1 MNRNIKETRLLLT
14 RSRLRQAGI
23 TVKQAMAGRIR
34 IRIKS
39 LRRNETRA
47 AWMRQHLLQGRDVTT
62 VNTRLATGSVIIIFQ
77 PEGITIR
84 SLLTEIF
91 EQVVRPVKYAMPE
104 PSPAFPVVGS
114 RDYDCATPSS
124 LTSKLRRI
132 VLLTGFVIYAAI
144 RSWIFKLPLAQ
155 NPMSLAAMV
164 ALAATAPLIREA
176 AADLSKKKGISLRP
190 FLAVGCIVTI
200 AMGEAFTALEI
211 IWVYNA
217 AELTEDYVAERSRRA
232 IRNILQVAPQN
243 AFVMI
248 DGMEMEIKVEDIRP
262 GDIVAVHT
270 GEKIPVDGEVTDG
283 EALVD
288 EASINGR
295 AEATLRRTGDS
306 VFAGTFVSQGTMFIV
321 TVKTGEETY
330 LAGIMRMVE
339 DSMANKAPVEQKAD
353 ELASRL
359 MKIGFAATV
368 TTLLVTAD
376 PLRALTVMLV
386 MACPCATVL
395 AAGTAVMAAVANAAR
410 RHILI
415 KGGLYLETVG
425 RADVYCFDKTGTLTM
440 EQPEIINISSRTPS
454 ITEDRI
460 LSIAATAES
469 HNQHPM
475 ARAILAAA
483 KERGLSPEPHAVCNF
498 KAGRGVFCTMRGGDN
513 IYLVGNRPFMDE
525 HDVDVRWFNRQV
537 DRQVEAGNTVVY
549 VAKNGKAQ
557 GMLGVANRVR
567 PEAVK
572 VLRCLRADGVKSIHL
587 VTGDNQYVADTMM
600 NVFDFDDCRA
610 ELLPEEKAQR
620 VDELK
625 NGNTVVMVGDGIND
639 ALALAHA
646 DIGVAMGAGG
656 AEVAMEAADIAL
668 ADSDLES
675 LMKMRNLSHQ
685 TLAVIDQNHYLAVS
699 TDLIG
704 VALAMTGILS
714 PIMAGMI
721 HILHTG
727 GILINSSRLLG
738 WNPPDEP
745 MARCR
750 GCLGLCGKNG
760 ERCKEK
766 TNGYPPD

>member
-1 MNRNIKETRLLLT
+1 
-14 RSRLRQAGI
+14 
-23 TVKQAMAGRIR
+23 
-34 IRIKS
+34 
-39 LRRNETRA
+39 
-47 AWMRQHLLQGRDVTT
+47 MRQHLLQGSDVTQ
-62 VNTRLATGSVIIIFQ
+62 VETRLTTGSVIITFE
-77 PEGITIR
+77 PERITIR
-84 SLLTEIF
+84 SLLAEIF
-91 EQVVRPVKYAMPE
+91 EQVLHPVAYKVPE
-104 PSPAFPVVGS
+104 QAPGLPVAGS
-114 RDYDCATPSS
+114 RDCDCAAPAS
-124 LTSKLRRI
+124 LTTKLRRVI
-132 VLLTGFVIYAAI
+132 LLTAFVVYAAI

-155 NPMSLAAMV
+155 NPLSLVAMV
-164 ALAATAPLIREA
+164 AVVATAPLIRKA
-176 AADLSKKKGISLRP
+176 AADVSEKKGLTLRP
-190 FLAVGCIVTI
+190 FLAAGCIVTI

-232 IRNILQVAPQN
+232 IRNILEVAPVN

-248 DGMEMEIKVEDIRP
+248 DGMEVETKVGDLRPDDI
-262 GDIVAVHT
+262 IAVHT
-270 GEKIPVDGEVTDG
+270 GEKIPVDGVVTDG
-283 EALVD
+283 KALVE

-295 AEATLRRTGDS
+295 AEATLRSRKDS
-306 VFAGTFVSQGTMFIV
+306 VFAGTIVSQGTIFIR

-330 LAGIMRMVE
+330 LAGIMHMVE
-339 DSMANKAPVEQKAD
+339 ASLANKAPVEQKAD

-359 MKIGFAATV
+359 MKIGFTATFA
-368 TTLLVTAD
+368 TLLLTAD
-376 PLRALTVMLV
+376 PMRALTVMLV

-410 RHILI
+410 RNILI

-425 RADVYCFDKTGTLTM
+425 QADVYCFDKTGTLTM
-440 EQPEIINISSRTPS
+440 DQPEIVTIAGRTPS
-454 ITEDRI
+454 ISRDRI

-483 KERGLSPEPHAVCNF
+483 RERGLSPEPHATCEF
-498 KAGRGVFCTMRGGDN
+498 KMGRGVLCTMRGGDTV
-513 IYLVGNRPFMDE
+513 YLVGNRPFMDE
-525 HDVDVRWFNRQV
+525 QGVDVRWFNRNV
-537 DRQVEAGNTVVY
+537 DRQVQAGNTVVY
-549 VAKNGKAQ
+549 VAKNGKVQ
-557 GMLGVANRVR
+557 GMIGVANRIR

-587 VTGDNQYVADTMM
+587 VTGDNKYVAETMM
-600 NVFDFDDCRA
+600 KIYDFDDCRA
-610 ELLPEEKAQR
+610 QLLPEDKAQR

-646 DIGVAMGAGG
+646 DIGIAMGAGG

-668 ADSDLES
+668 VDSDLES

-685 TLAVIDQNHYLAVS
+685 TMAVIDQNHFLAVS

-704 VALAMTGILS
+704 VALAMAGILS

-721 HILHTG
+721 HLLHTG

-738 WNPPDEP
+738 WEPPDEP
-745 MARCR
+745 MAHCH
-750 GCLGLCGKNG
+750 GCLRKCLCGKG
-760 ERCKEK
+760 QYKEK
-766 TNGYPPD
+766 TC